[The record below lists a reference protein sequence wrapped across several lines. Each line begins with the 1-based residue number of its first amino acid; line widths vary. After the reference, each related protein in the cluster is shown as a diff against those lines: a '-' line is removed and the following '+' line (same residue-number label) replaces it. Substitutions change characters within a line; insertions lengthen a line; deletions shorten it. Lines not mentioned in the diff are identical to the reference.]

1 MRSPKS
7 WRPVRTVAIGPP
19 TLIVTF
25 NTSQGF
31 AGIYNSLAIVA
42 SVQPDK
48 LQQVFSGPNDGLF
61 TRFLYIFSEPVPPR
75 PPKNQGNKERIAC
88 LRDAF
93 DRLHS
98 LAWSHDYEGREVPG
112 LLDVEN
118 DGVQILQRVREE
130 IYQVTK
136 NTRGILATWRGKN
149 PGRLLRLALVFEFLE
164 WAYSGGAEPTIVRA
178 ESVRRAELYLQYC
191 DLMLE
196 RVLGELAYSEAQRDA
211 AALAQYISETK
222 PTRINERDFYRQRG
236 FHHLRDRDRRKAA
249 FAELE
254 AAGWVRKANAAPK
267 GGRPSSGWEVH
278 PLARTINDRAHNV
291 HTR

>member
-1 MRSPKS
+1 MLLAANPRGLIVVRSELAGFLGQLEKHGSSDAERGFYNKS
-7 WRPVRTVAIGPP
+7 WDGGVYYVDRIKYEEGAK
-19 TLIVTF
+19 LIK
-25 NTSQGF
+25 
-31 AGIYNSLAIVA
+31 YNSLAIVA

-149 PGRLLRLALVFEFLE
+149 PGT
-164 WAYSGGAEPTIVRA
+164 P
-178 ESVRRAELYLQYC
+178 YC
-191 DLMLE
+191 
-196 RVLGELAYSEAQRDA
+196 
-211 AALAQYISETK
+211 
-222 PTRINERDFYRQRG
+222 TRCCTSTFM
-236 FHHLRDRDRRKAA
+236 
-249 FAELE
+249 
-254 AAGWVRKANAAPK
+254 NAASAPSTATSR
-267 GGRPSSGWEVH
+267 GGERLCASRGLSPAMRFGPDRQACGASTGSRLGTKSRIQRPA
-278 PLARTINDRAHNV
+278 LCR
-291 HTR
+291 